1 MIYQDEYRDWA
12 QDYDEFGEIDQANE
26 AERDFLDR
34 VLTSCGVR
42 DVLDSACGTGQHLIM
57 LSRLGYNL
65 SGSDFSLAMLE
76 ACRRNLNRFGLF
88 VSTAECDYRSLETSW
103 EQKFD
108 AVLCL
113 TQALNHMLTRE
124 DLLKALRSMKER
136 LRDDGVLIITQGMTH
151 RTLRDE
157 YRFSLVVNK
166 PDFTRLF
173 VRDIEEHFQS
183 IHILDIFH
191 SGDHSEMKQHDIRI
205 RIILDEEY
213 LSLMKEAGFS
223 RVELFGGYDQS
234 PYDREH
240 SWKMIVVARP

>member
-26 AERDFLDR
+26 AERDFLDH
-34 VLTSCGVR
+34 VLSSCGVK
-42 DVLDSACGTGQHLIM
+42 DVLDCACGTGQHLIM
-57 LSRLGYNL
+57 LSHLGFHL
-65 SGSDFSLAMLE
+65 SGSDFSPAMLE
-76 ACRRNLNRFGLF
+76 ACRRNLDRFDLF
-88 VSTAECDYRSLETSW
+88 VPTAECDYRSLENVW

-124 DLLKALRSMKER
+124 DLLKALLSMKER
-136 LRDDGVLIITQGMTH
+136 LRDDGVLIITQGTTH
-151 RTLRDE
+151 RTLGDE

-183 IHILDIFH
+183 IHIMDIFH
-191 SGDHSEMKQHDIRI
+191 SADHNEMKQHDIRI
-205 RIILDEEY
+205 RIILDDEY

-223 RVELFGGYDQS
+223 RVELFGGYDRS